1 MEQQLQGKVAI
12 VTGGCAGI
20 GLACAETLARA
31 GAAVSI
37 CDLDESSVEQTARD
51 LQAYGQ
57 PSLGLVC
64 DVSSAAAVADLF
76 TDTAA
81 QLGPVD
87 IVVNN
92 AGIGA
97 PLTPLGDTEE
107 EEFDRIIAVNLK
119 GVWLCMREAI
129 RAMEPRKTGTIINM
143 ASALSITTYPGSG
156 LYTAS
161 KHAVGGITKSAAVEY
176 GPAGIRINAICPGF
190 VSTPLLRSAVTADV
204 IEQMAMVHPMNRL
217 GTPEE
222 IADAVL
228 YLASD
233 AASFITG
240 TLLSVDGGWTAT

>member
-1 MEQQLQGKVAI
+1 MDQQLKGKVAI

-31 GAAVSI
+31 GAAVAV
-37 CDLDESSVEQTARD
+37 CDLEAETVTATAD
-51 LQAYGQ
+51 NLETYGQ
-57 PSLGLVC
+57 ATLGVVS
-64 DVSSAAAVADLF
+64 DVSKAADVAQLF
-76 TDTAA
+76 AQTEA

-129 RAMEPRKTGTIINM
+129 RTMEPRKTGAIINM
-143 ASALSITTYPGSG
+143 ASALSLTTYPGSG
-156 LYTAS
+156 MYTAS
-161 KHAVGGITKSAAVEY
+161 KHAVAGLTKSTAVEY
-176 GPAGIRINAICPGF
+176 GASGIRINAVCPGF
-190 VSTPLLRSAVTADV
+190 IATPLLRSAVTPDV
-204 IEQMAMVHPMNRL
+204 IEEMALVHPMTRL
-217 GTPEE
+217 GTPKE
-222 IADAVL
+222 ISDAVL
-228 YLASD
+228 FLASD

>member
-190 VSTPLLRSAVTADV
+190 VSTPLLRSAVTPDV
-204 IEQMAMVHPMNRL
+204 IEQMALVHPMNRL

>member
-20 GLACAETLARA
+20 GLACAEALART

-37 CDLDESSVEQTARD
+37 CDLDESSVAQTARE
-51 LQAYGQ
+51 LQAHGQ

-76 TDTAA
+76 THTTAE
-81 QLGPVD
+81 LGPVD

-190 VSTPLLRSAVTADV
+190 VSTPLLRSAVTPDV